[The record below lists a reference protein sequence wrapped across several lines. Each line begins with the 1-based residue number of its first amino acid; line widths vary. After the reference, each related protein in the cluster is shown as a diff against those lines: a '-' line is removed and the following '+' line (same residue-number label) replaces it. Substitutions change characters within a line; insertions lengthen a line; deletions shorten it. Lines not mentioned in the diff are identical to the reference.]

1 MLRSNS
7 MSSSSDSSETSKSA
21 SASASEP
28 APVTEKALF
37 RASISSSIP
46 VSESLPESECD
57 IVRYSQTGLMQNR
70 L

>member
-1 MLRSNS
+1 MLRSSS
-7 MSSSSDSSETSKSA
+7 MSSSSSDSSETSK
-21 SASASEP
+21 SASEP

-37 RASISSSIP
+37 RASKSSSIP

-57 IVRYSQTGLMQNR
+57 IVCYSPSGLMQNR